1 MHRKDEEA
9 IKILREIKA
18 GLRSPREKP
27 LDLKRISLTGEDLSG
42 LDLVGVDLS
51 GSDLSGANL
60 SGAKLF
66 EARLSGAVLRG
77 ADLSE
82 AELFGADLSGANL
95 EEVRAPEAGFGK
107 ANLEGARLFR
117 ADLRGA
123 TFTKARLTGADLR
136 LANLEGARLREAD
149 LTEADFTEASLKGA
163 DLSLARVKGANFYN
177 ADLRESRL
185 RAIKDY
191 EKASWLGADIRDINF
206 AGAYMLR
213 RFIMD
218 QNFLKEF
225 KEKSHLHRFLYYLWW
240 ITSDCG
246 RSMTRWFL
254 WIFVEIVFFGFL
266 YTLVEVDYGP
276 HRTWLSP
283 FYYSL
288 VTITTLGYGD
298 VVPASLG
305 AQVIAMIEVITG
317 YLMLGGLLSIFAN
330 KIARRAE

>member
-1 MHRKDEEA
+1 MLRRDEEA
-9 IKILREIKA
+9 LRILREIKE
-18 GLRSPREKP
+18 GRRSPQERP
-27 LDLKRISLTGEDLSG
+27 SNLSRLSLAGEDLSG

-51 GSDLSGANL
+51 GSDLSGADL
-60 SGAKLF
+60 SEAKLF
-66 EARLSGAVLRG
+66 EANLSGAVLRG
-77 ADLSE
+77 ANLTE
-82 AELFGADLSGANL
+82 AELFGADLSEANL
-95 EEVRAPEAGFGK
+95 EEVQAEEAGFGK
-107 ANLEGARLFR
+107 ANLQGARLFR
-117 ADLRGA
+117 AHLRGA
-123 TFTKARLTGADLR
+123 TFTKASLRGADLRLADLSGSRLREADLSEADLTGADLR
-136 LANLEGARLREAD
+136 
-149 LTEADFTEASLKGA
+149 GA
-163 DLSLARVKGANFYN
+163 DLSLSRVRGANFYN
-177 ADLRESRL
+177 ADLREARL
-185 RAIKDY
+185 RALKDY
-191 EKASWLGADIRDINF
+191 EKANWLGADIRDINF

-225 KEKSHLHRFLYYLWW
+225 KEKSRFHRILYYIWW

-254 WIFVEIVFFGFL
+254 WIFVEIIFFGFL

-298 VVPASLG
+298 VVPASVE
-305 AQVIAMIEVITG
+305 AQVIAMIEVFTG